1 MIRVLLADDDY
12 IVKDILWGMIPWKE
26 LNMEVIDFVENG
38 QQALDLCLLH
48 KPELLITDIRM
59 PLLNGLEVA
68 LYLREYG
75 LKTKVIL
82 ISGIQDFDYA
92 RTALDVQ
99 ASGYLLKPIR
109 MKEVIATIKKVSE
122 TIELETNRAAFLDK
136 IQTRLNDNLPLA
148 RATFLCNLLHGTF
161 DSGNKLAEKL
171 EYFLL
176 PFRPDETV
184 VAAAGIID
192 NYGAIAANH
201 SEGELQ
207 MLNFAVRD
215 IIEQSINNYQAGV
228 SVSTQD
234 NEFVLIFHKEYCNI
248 DKITELL
255 EGVFVLAKELDNL
268 SLSFGIG
275 LPVDGI
281 HTVSSSYYGA
291 LKALDYKFYV
301 GSQSIIQI
309 DDITANSNFRS
320 MLNEDSSLRLKT
332 LQKELL
338 RRIKLG
344 DTNGVESLM
353 EEYYHILTQPEA
365 FTKEYI
371 RGQFFEL
378 IIRAYRESCEAE
390 SELPELSSN
399 YNIATRTILNAET
412 VSDIRIHT
420 QKMLLSIVRYFSNK
434 YTNRHLMLTEQI
446 KSYIEQHR
454 SENITLNDIAQAVY
468 MSTNYICAVF
478 KKECGQ
484 TIHDYMLEVK
494 MLEAKKMLEDTK
506 LKVFEISEYLGYETP
521 HYFSY
526 SFKRYTGKTP
536 YQFRKKI

>member
-1 MIRVLLADDDY
+1 MIKVLLADDDY
-12 IVKDILWGMIPWKE
+12 IVKDVLLSMIPWKE
-26 LNMEVIDFVENG
+26 LDMEVIGFVENG

-48 KPELLITDIRM
+48 KPELLVTDIRM

-109 MKEVIATIKKVSE
+109 MKEVIATLKKVIE
-122 TIELETNRAAFLDK
+122 TIELETNRAAYLDK
-136 IQTRLNDNLPLA
+136 IQTRLNENLPLA
-148 RATFLCNLLHGTF
+148 RATFLYNLLHGTF
-161 DSGNKLAEKL
+161 DAGDKLSEKL

-176 PFRPDETV
+176 PFHPEETV
-184 VAAAGIID
+184 VAAVGVID
-192 NYGAIAANH
+192 NYGTIAGSRTE
-201 SEGELQ
+201 SEMQ
-207 MLNFAVRD
+207 MLNFTVRD
-215 IIEQSINNYQAGV
+215 IMEQSINNYQAGV
-228 SVSTQD
+228 SITTQD

-255 EGVFVLAKELDNL
+255 EGIFVLAKELDNL

-281 HTVSSSYYGA
+281 HSVSSSYYGA

-309 DDITANSNFRS
+309 DDITAPGNFRS
-320 MLNEDSSLRLKT
+320 IMNEDSSLRLQT

-344 DTNGVESLM
+344 DTAGVGCLM
-353 EEYYHILTQPEA
+353 DEYYLVLTQPEA
-365 FTKEYI
+365 FSKEYI

-378 IIRAYRESCEAE
+378 IIHAYRESCETE
-390 SELPELSSN
+390 SELPEISSR
-399 YNIATRTILNAET
+399 YNIATRAVLKAET
-412 VSDIRIHT
+412 VSDIRMHT
-420 QKMLLSIVRYFSNK
+420 QKMLSSIAQHFSNK

-446 KSYIEQHR
+446 KSYIEQHL

-468 MSTNYICAVF
+468 MSANYICAVF

-484 TIHDYMLEVK
+484 TIHEYMQELK
-494 MLEAKKMLEDTK
+494 MLEAKKLLGDTK
-506 LKVFEISEYLGYETP
+506 MKVFEISESLGYETP

-526 SFKRYTGKTP
+526 AFKRYTGKTP